1 MSDKISQDQIGLWRD
16 FIFCHANLIGN
27 LEHELKQQKVI
38 SPLWYDVLVTLWHQ
52 PQKRM
57 MLSQLADAV
66 ILSRCTLSR
75 VVDRLEKEQYLR
87 RENCPDDGRCS
98 YAVLTETGI
107 SVMRQAW
114 PHYQRVLYRDF
125 FANLDDDDQ
134 KDLRR
139 ILSKVNQT
147 ESCNGSACNARNK

>member
-38 SPLWYDVLVTLWHQ
+38 SPLWYDVLVTLWKQ
-52 PQKRM
+52 PEKRM
-57 MLSQLADAV
+57 LLSQLADAV

-98 YAVLTETGI
+98 YAVLTDAGI
-107 SVMRQAW
+107 DAMRKAW
-114 PHYQRVLYRDF
+114 RPYRRVLSEKF
-125 FANLDDDDQ
+125 FSPLTDAEQRQLGT
-134 KDLRR
+134 
-139 ILSKVNQT
+139 ILGKLN
-147 ESCNGSACNARNK
+147 SARGR